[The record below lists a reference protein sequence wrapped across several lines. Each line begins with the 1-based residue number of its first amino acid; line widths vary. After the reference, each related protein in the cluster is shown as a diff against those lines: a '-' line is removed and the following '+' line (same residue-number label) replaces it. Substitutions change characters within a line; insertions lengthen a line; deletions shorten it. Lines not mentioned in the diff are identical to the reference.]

1 MYIEKNHSPE
11 YYRDKIQSLANLPT
25 LPIIATEILRI
36 TREDKLSVNQ
46 ILPIIEKDPPLTM
59 KVLRIANSAYYGLRR
74 EIKSIRHA
82 IVVIGLRELSN
93 IAVSFSVIK
102 ELSIDFEGIHFQW
115 KEFWKHSVACGYIAQ
130 LLAEELKF
138 PTLSNVYILGLLHDI
153 GKLVLYRIEP
163 ERYIESLENTNRK
176 QCSSYLAE
184 QEVFGITHSDIGKWT
199 AEKWRMSDEIIN
211 TIGFHH
217 NPDKVQN
224 SEFKIY
230 VSLIQVADMVC
241 NFYNM
246 NFGSEYIPSNPSEE
260 AGWKI
265 LQDVFKDIKGIK
277 FEEFI
282 KKIENEVK
290 TIMEV
295 ANLLQA

>member
-1 MYIEKNHSPE
+1 MDIEKNHSPE
-11 YYRDKIQSLANLPT
+11 YYRDKIQSLTNLPT

-93 IAVSFSVIK
+93 IAVSFSLIK
-102 ELSIDFEGIHFQW
+102 ELSIDFEGYHFQW
-115 KEFWKHSVACGYIAQ
+115 KEFWKHSVACGYVAQ
-130 LLAEELKF
+130 SLAEELEF

-163 ERYIESLENTNRK
+163 ELYIESLENASRK
-176 QCSSYLAE
+176 QCSIYLAE

-199 AEKWRMSDEIIN
+199 AEKWRMSEEIIN

-217 NPDKVQN
+217 NPDQVQN
-224 SEFKIY
+224 SEFKIC

-246 NFGSEYIPSNPSEE
+246 NFGTEYIPSNPPEE

-265 LQDVFKDIKGIK
+265 LQDVFKDMKGIE

-282 KKIENEVK
+282 KGIENELK
-290 TIMEV
+290 TIREMV
-295 ANLLQA
+295 NLLQT

>member
-1 MYIEKNHSPE
+1 MDIEKNHSPE

-199 AEKWRMSDEIIN
+199 AEKWRMSDEITN

-282 KKIENEVK
+282 KIIENEVK